1 MAGESEGRASDRARL
16 EFGWPLDGDAEREL
30 LRRYRHAV
38 ADPTPAALNFLRSAV
53 RQTAQGMRAASVPPE
68 HALVSLKELL
78 QLMRRTPS
86 GVAATPAGLPRASR
100 SPNTQLPRTSP
111 RQATDYTE

>member
-53 RQTAQGMRAASVPPE
+53 
-68 HALVSLKELL
+68 
-78 QLMRRTPS
+78 
-86 GVAATPAGLPRASR
+86 
-100 SPNTQLPRTSP
+100 
-111 RQATDYTE
+111 